1 LLSGFFVVPLYFP
14 PKQWVARWKRIEHP
28 SSTSLF
34 GYLPET
40 WWQGD
45 GP

>member
-1 LLSGFFVVPLYFP
+1 V
-14 PKQWVARWKRIEHP
+14 QWVARWKRIKHP
-28 SSTSLF
+28 QRTALF

-45 GP
+45 EKS